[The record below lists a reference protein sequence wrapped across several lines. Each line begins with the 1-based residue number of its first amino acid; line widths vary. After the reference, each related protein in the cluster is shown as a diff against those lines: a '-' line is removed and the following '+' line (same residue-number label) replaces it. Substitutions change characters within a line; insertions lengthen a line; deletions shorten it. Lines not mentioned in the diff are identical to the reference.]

1 MSKYGIDEGHCLRGA
16 DTGARDIFVEELKT
30 REIGKIVI
38 SDLETLNNTVVNCTV
53 DSANSLNDSLQQRV
67 DKANNANVDGY
78 VSIHLNATPGGKGV
92 EIYIHARGGK
102 AEDNANKVL
111 AELVKLGYV
120 NRGVKVAKESLG
132 YNLFVLA
139 RTKAPAILIECGFV
153 DSQEDCNRYNAN
165 NIAKAIVRGLTGQE
179 VKPVVKPIVAA
190 PQSNYKTVMASVLNV
205 RAGQGTNFGVVGQLK
220 QGDKVRVD
228 QDFKSGWT
236 SIYFGNHGGFVS
248 TQYLK

>member
-38 SDLETLNNTVVNCTV
+38 SDLETLNNAVINCTV

-78 VSIHLNATPGGKGV
+78 VSIHLNASPGGRGV

-120 NRGVKVAKESLG
+120 NRGVKVAKEALG

-179 VKPVVKPIVAA
+179 VKPVVAKVENSTYGIV
-190 PQSNYKTVMASVLNV
+190 TASILNV
-205 RAGQGTNFGVVGQLK
+205 RAGRGSQFPVIGQLK
-220 QGDKVRVD
+220 RDTRVKLCYLLNNWYSI
-228 QDFKSGWT
+228 DFGANVG
-236 SIYFGNHGGFVS
+236 YVS
-248 TQYLK
+248 ADYIKKI